1 MSETVAWRSETMRT
15 ASEAAAR
22 FGLPSHRRW
31 RSGTMQMLDAA
42 VTPGTAA
49 NVAVSL
55 AVTTLIIPRIPN
67 RVLAAA
73 AGFAAGSVLGG

>member
-1 MSETVAWRSETMRT
+1 
-15 ASEAAAR
+15 
-22 FGLPSHRRW
+22 
-31 RSGTMQMLDAA
+31 MQMLDAA